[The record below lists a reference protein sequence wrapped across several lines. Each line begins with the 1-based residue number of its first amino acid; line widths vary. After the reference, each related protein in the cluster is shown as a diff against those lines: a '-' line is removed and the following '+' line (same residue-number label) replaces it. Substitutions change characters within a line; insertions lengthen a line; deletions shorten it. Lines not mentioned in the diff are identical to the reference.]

1 MTHES
6 AKRLRKELTS
16 SIQMGDN
23 TSMSQTYIVTRTIT
37 LTQEIEINDVD
48 DEQSAILQAE
58 NARDSEWFEVSVNQV
73 EIDDVECCDVN

>member
-1 MTHES
+1 
-6 AKRLRKELTS
+6 
-16 SIQMGDN
+16 MGDN

>member
-1 MTHES
+1 
-6 AKRLRKELTS
+6 
-16 SIQMGDN
+16 
-23 TSMSQTYIVTRTIT
+23 MSQAYIITRTIT

>member
-1 MTHES
+1 
-6 AKRLRKELTS
+6 
-16 SIQMGDN
+16 
-23 TSMSQTYIVTRTIT
+23 MSQTYIVTRTIT

-48 DEQSAILQAE
+48 DKQSAILQAE